1 MKCDGNESFNSVLSE
16 VSKVTWVWAIDDMYI
31 SESFY
36 VLSEVSEVSEVT
48 ELTWV
53 WEVDEMVSSD
63 SF

>member
-1 MKCDGNESFNSVLSE
+1 MRCD
-16 VSKVTWVWAIDDMYI
+16 I
-31 SESFY
+31 SDSFY
-36 VLSEVSEVSEVT
+36 VLSEVSEKSEVSEVSEVTEVT